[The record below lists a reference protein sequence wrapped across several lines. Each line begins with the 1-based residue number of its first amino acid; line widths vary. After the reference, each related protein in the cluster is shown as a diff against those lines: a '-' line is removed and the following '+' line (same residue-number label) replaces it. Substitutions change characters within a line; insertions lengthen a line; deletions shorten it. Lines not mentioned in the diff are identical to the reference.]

1 MRDPVSLSGE
11 GLWITPLFIPETM
24 QRSYG
29 FITCYEKFTFR
40 DNLGLPALKRAVPL
54 PKYESRFPT
63 AHAFLRVRKRDY
75 ACQRRIMMDLNKFTE
90 RSRGFIQAAQTIAMR
105 ESHQRLTPE
114 HLLKALMDD
123 SEGLAANLIRRS
135 GGDPARVAQAND
147 AAVAKIPQ
155 VQGDAGQTYMDQQ
168 TGKVLAEAEKL
179 ATKAKDSFVPVE
191 RLLQALALVKSA
203 AKEALEAGDVSAQTL
218 NEAINDIRK
227 GRTADTASAED
238 TYEALEKYAR
248 DLTAAAEEGKIDPII
263 GRDDEIRRAMQVLSR
278 RTKNNPVLIGEPGV
292 GKTAIAEGLAL
303 RIVNGDV
310 PESLADKRLL
320 SLDMGAL
327 IAGAKYRGEFEERLK
342 SVLNEVTAASGE
354 IILFIDEMHT
364 LIGAGK
370 GDGAMDAANLIK
382 PALAR
387 GELHCIGA
395 TTLDEYRKHVEKD
408 AALARRF
415 QPIVIAEPTVE
426 DTVSILRGIKEK
438 YELHH
443 GVRISD
449 SALVAAATL
458 SNRYIT
464 DRFLPDKAIDLMD
477 EAASRLRMEVDSK
490 PEELDAL
497 DREILQKQIE
507 AEALKK
513 EDDTASKDRLE
524 KLEKELADL
533 QDRSAEMTAKWQAE
547 RDKLAGARD
556 IKEKLDRARIDL
568 DHAKRAGDLAK
579 AGELS
584 YGVIPALEKQLVEA
598 EQSESD
604 GVMVEEAVRPEQ
616 IAQVV
621 ERWTGIPVAKM
632 LEGEREKLLG
642 MEAGLHKRVVGQ
654 NTAVKAV
661 ANAVRR
667 ARAGLNDEN
676 RPLGSFLFLG
686 PTGVGKTELTKA
698 VAEFLFDDDN
708 AMVRIDMSEF
718 MEKHSVSRLIG
729 APPGYVGYDEGGVL
743 TEAVRRRPYQVVLF
757 DEVEKAHPDV
767 FNVLLQ
773 VLDDGVLT
781 DGQGHRVDFK
791 QTLIIL
797 TSNLGSQALSHLPEG
812 ADPAEAK
819 RSVNE
824 AVRAHFRPEFLNR
837 LDEIVIFDR
846 LSRDNM
852 TGIVEVQLERLRMR
866 LARRKITLDLGED
879 AKKWLAD
886 EGYDPV
892 FGARPLK
899 RVLQRTIQDPLAEML
914 LAGDVTDD
922 STVSVTV
929 GPEGLI
935 IGDRVGST
943 KQQPPEDAVVH

>member
-1 MRDPVSLSGE
+1 
-11 GLWITPLFIPETM
+11 
-24 QRSYG
+24 
-29 FITCYEKFTFR
+29 
-40 DNLGLPALKRAVPL
+40 
-54 PKYESRFPT
+54 
-63 AHAFLRVRKRDY
+63 
-75 ACQRRIMMDLNKFTE
+75 MDLNKFTE

-123 SEGLAANLIRRS
+123 GEGLAANLIRRS
-135 GGDPARVAQAND
+135 GGDPARVVQAND

-191 RLLQALALVKSA
+191 RLLQALALVKSP
-203 AKEALEAGDVSAQTL
+203 AKEALEAGHVSAQTL

-227 GRTADTASAED
+227 GRTADSASAED
-238 TYEALEKYAR
+238 TYEALEKYAT
-248 DLTAAAEEGKIDPII
+248 DLTAAAAEGNIDPII

-310 PESLADKRLL
+310 PESLANKRLL

-342 SVLNEVTAASGE
+342 AVLNEVTSASGE

-426 DTVSILRGIKEK
+426 DTISILRGIKEK

-449 SALVAAATL
+449 SALVTAATL

-513 EDDTASKDRLE
+513 EDDRASKDRLE

-533 QDRSAEMTAKWQAE
+533 QERSAEMTAKWQAE

-568 DHAKRAGDLAK
+568 DHAKRVGDLAK

-584 YGVIPALEKQLVEA
+584 YGVIPGLEKQLAEA

-642 MEAGLHKRVVGQ
+642 MEAGLHKRVIGQ
-654 NTAVKAV
+654 DTAVRAV

-718 MEKHSVSRLIG
+718 MEKHAVSRLIG

-797 TSNLGSQALSHLPEG
+797 TSNLGSQVLSQMPEG
-812 ADPAEAK
+812 ADAADAK
-819 RSVNE
+819 RGVME

-837 LDEIVIFDR
+837 LDETVIFDR

-852 TGIVEVQLERLRMR
+852 TGIVDVQLERLKKR
-866 LARRKITLDLGED
+866 LAGRKITLELDED

-914 LAGDVTDD
+914 LAGDVSDD

-929 GPEGLI
+929 GPDGLI

-943 KQQPPEDAVVH
+943 KRQPPEDAVVH